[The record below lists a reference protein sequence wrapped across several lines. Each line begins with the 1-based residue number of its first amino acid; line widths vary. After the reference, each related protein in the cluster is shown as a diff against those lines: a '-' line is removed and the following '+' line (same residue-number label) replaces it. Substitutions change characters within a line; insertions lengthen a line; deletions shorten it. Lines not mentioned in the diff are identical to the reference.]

1 VVTTSGPNKIKDE
14 SKSTIVPNRGII
26 KEETRS
32 TIISTRGLK
41 DEGLGSIVIQSRGM
55 KEDSRSAFQRLQAK
69 PDSTQV

>member
-1 VVTTSGPNKIKDE
+1 MVTTSGPIKIKDE
-14 SKSTIVPNRGII
+14 SKSTIVPNRGI

-32 TIISTRGLK
+32 TIISTRGIK

-55 KEDSRSAFQRLQAK
+55 KEESRSAFQRLQAK